1 MKRGAGT
8 LAILVG
14 VMLLGGVVTAGLAGG
29 VPIIIQSTDPN
40 ASPFEATP
48 QQAGQFVF
56 WIFFVLSNVI
66 VVGGILAGIF
76 YLGSREVKRAKEMPI
91 LSERNSE

>member
-1 MKRGAGT
+1 MKRGVGT
-8 LAILVG
+8 LVILVG
-14 VMLLGGVVTAGLAGG
+14 VMLLGGLVTAGLAGG

-56 WIFFVLSNVI
+56 WIFFVLANVI
-66 VVGGILAGIF
+66 VVGGVLAGIF
-76 YLGSREVKRAKEMPI
+76 YIGNREVERAKEMPS
-91 LSERNSE
+91 LSERNSD